1 MKNLKNFALFETR
14 ISRSS
19 MFSKRFLDRFPNLSH
34 LIYEECAGEVNKL
47 GGSVLIDYATKGGAD
62 YIAVKV
68 TGAEDIILGV
78 LSINEPRSRTSKWS
92 FETKWENLVEIGCDD
107 LVAGLN
113 ADSESIH
120 RSLNSISPDFSSRP
134 GEYFNKLAGSL
145 FGYPIQFY
153 SSERWLDGKQI
164 ADRVEK
170 NLQNAWPN
178 LGKMSNFIYT
188 QGSRGEESIMEGISK
203 SFFRNYLDRFL
214 ELLNEAKLRAAKTGR
229 IMSDLDVSDLFKSDV
244 WRNLEEAGW
253 TNASTDRMLKN
264 KSIAIQNSEIGL
276 DGGISGSI
284 SIVNSGYVRKVY
296 PEGRGNVVL
305 KKFAP
310 FVTLEDYYKA
320 LEYVL
325 EYTFRKILAD
335 AGIKIGSKKVN
346 SIEDVAVFVANTYKE
361 GNLEALSKSWSAL
374 PQTVKDRAIELSGDP
389 NLEKMV
395 SAFSVYR
402 SKII

>member
-1 MKNLKNFALFETR
+1 MKNLKNFALFEAR

-19 MFSKRFLDRFPNLSH
+19 MFSKGFLDRFPNLSH
-34 LIYEECAGEVNKL
+34 LIYGECAGEVNKL
-47 GGSVLIDYATKGGAD
+47 GGSVLIDYATKGDAD
-62 YIAVKV
+62 YIVLKV

-78 LSINEPRSRTSKWS
+78 LSINEPGSRAS
-92 FETKWENLVEIGCDD
+92 KWENLVEIGCDD
-107 LVAGLN
+107 IVAGLN

-153 SSERWLDGKQI
+153 SSERWLDVKQI
-164 ADRVEK
+164 ADQVEK
-170 NLQNAWPN
+170 NLQNAWPD
-178 LGKMSNFIYT
+178 LGEMSNFIYT

-203 SFFRNYLDRFL
+203 SFFRNYLDRVL

-229 IMSDLDVSDLFKSDV
+229 IMSDLDVSDVFKSDV

-253 TNASTDRMLKN
+253 TNASTDRILKN
-264 KSIAIQNSEIGL
+264 KSIVIQNSEIGL
-276 DGGISGSI
+276 DGGTSGAI

-296 PEGRGNVVL
+296 PEGRGNIVL

-320 LEYVL
+320 LAYVL
-325 EYTFRKILAD
+325 EYTFKKILGD
-335 AGIKIGSKKVN
+335 AGIKISAKKVT
-346 SIEDVAVFVANTYKE
+346 SMEDVAAHVANIYKE

-374 PQTVKDRAIELSGDP
+374 PQIVKDRAIELSGDP
-389 NLEKMV
+389 DLEKMIRTF
-395 SAFSVYR
+395 SAYR
-402 SKII
+402 SKVI

>member
-1 MKNLKNFALFETR
+1 MKNLKNFALFEAR
-14 ISRSS
+14 INRSS
-19 MFSKRFLDRFPNLSH
+19 MFSKGFLDRFPNLSH
-34 LIYEECAGEVNKL
+34 LIYEECVGEVNKL
-47 GGSVLIDYATKGGAD
+47 GGSVLIDYATKGDSD

-78 LSINEPRSRTSKWS
+78 LSINEPRSRTSKW
-92 FETKWENLVEIGCDD
+92 ETKWENLVEIGCDD
-107 LVAGLN
+107 LVEGLN

-164 ADRVEK
+164 ADLVEK

-203 SFFRNYLDRFL
+203 SFFRNYLDRVL

-264 KSIAIQNSEIGL
+264 KSIVIQNSEIGL
-276 DGGISGSI
+276 DGGVSGAI

-296 PEGRGNVVL
+296 PEGMGNSVL

-325 EYTFRKILAD
+325 EYTFKKILAD
-335 AGIKIGSKKVN
+335 AGIKIGAKKVA
-346 SIEDVAVFVANTYKE
+346 SMEDVAAYVANTYKE
-361 GNLEALSKSWSAL
+361 GNLETLYKSWSVL
-374 PQTVKDRAIELSGDP
+374 PQSVKDRAIELSGDP
-389 NLEKMV
+389 DFEKTIN
-395 SAFSVYR
+395 AFSLYR